1 MLTCSEAKLI
11 DKQTEPIYEV
21 HTIQHPKGG
30 TITVKW
36 RTNSISEWCEPEKY
50 IEGTGNCYAGDC
62 NRCGKNRKLYGMV
75 VDRWRGCQVCEP
87 CIRELEQRFGEEPQT
102 LEWR

>member
-1 MLTCSEAKLI
+1 MGSKITHAFKDEEGKTVLTFVVPQNVGGWI
-11 DKQTEPIYEV
+11 EP
-21 HTIQHPKGG
+21 K
-30 TITVKW
+30 
-36 RTNSISEWCEPEKY
+36 KY

-75 VDRWRGCQVCEP
+75 VDRWRGFQVCKP